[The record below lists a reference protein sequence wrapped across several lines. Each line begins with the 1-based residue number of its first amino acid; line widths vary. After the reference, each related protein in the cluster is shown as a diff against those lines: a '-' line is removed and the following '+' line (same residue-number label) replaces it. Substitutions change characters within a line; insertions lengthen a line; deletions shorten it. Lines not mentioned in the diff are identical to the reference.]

1 MQENPQ
7 YMPDYDDE
15 IDLFELFQT
24 LWSGKWWILL
34 TTMLSAGGA
43 VGISLQLPNIYVVE
57 AKIAPVSGEGGGVSQ
72 LMAQYGGLAS
82 LAGISL
88 PSSSGS
94 EADLLLEIMQSRAFV
109 GDFIERH
116 GLAPRLVALKTYDPS
131 TLSDALDPE
140 VYDAATGQWVRVVEP
155 PRGAEPS
162 RQELYEAF
170 SGALNVSVAKGSTVK
185 NLSFE
190 HQSPVLGAEVLT
202 LLIQDID
209 DYARAKDRTQS
220 ESSIAYLEAKLE
232 ETRLVDLQ
240 NVLYQMI
247 ESQTKTLMLAEV
259 NPDYA
264 FRVIDPPIVPELK
277 SKPKRSL
284 IVVIATLAGGMV
296 GVLFVLIRSAI
307 RHRRERLAG
316 AA

>member
-1 MQENPQ
+1 M
-7 YMPDYDDE
+7 
-15 IDLFELFQT
+15 
-24 LWSGKWWILL
+24 
-34 TTMLSAGGA
+34 
-43 VGISLQLPNIYVVE
+43 
-57 AKIAPVSGEGGGVSQ
+57 
-72 LMAQYGGLAS
+72 
-82 LAGISL
+82 
-88 PSSSGS
+88 
-94 EADLLLEIMQSRAFV
+94 
-109 GDFIERH
+109 
-116 GLAPRLVALKTYDPS
+116 
-131 TLSDALDPE
+131 
-140 VYDAATGQWVRVVEP
+140 RVVEP
-155 PRGAEPS
+155 PRLADPS
-162 RQELYEAF
+162 RQELDEVF
-170 SGALNVSVAKGSTVK
+170 LGTLNVSVATGSTVK

-296 GVLFVLIRSAI
+296 GMLFVLIRSAI
-307 RHRRERLAG
+307 RHGRERLAG
-316 AA
+316 TA